1 MRNTKMFSEIDLK
14 KLSDWDKERVKQAE
28 ESAAQISLYY
38 PVEARHEFSKPDSY
52 EYSRVV
58 AQYCLIDVE
67 VIVYKGKYEFI
78 CSTLKELTNTTHHTI
93 TEIQKSLPTPN
104 KIGVLT
110 EKKIKQWLEY
120 WYEVYKKAL
129 ATNNKNKAKEE
140 TFREQLKIREQNGY
154 KIQWRFD
161 NNKAGTIIFGG
172 LVYEFTIH
180 PTYINERIS
189 IHYATDSTL
198 ESFCSLADNK
208 YTGKKKNLD

>member
-38 PVEARHEFSKPDSY
+38 PAEARHEFSQNTY
-52 EYSRVV
+52 EYSRVIV
-58 AQYCLIDVE
+58 QYCLIDVE

-78 CSTLKELTNTTHHTI
+78 CSSLKELTNTNRNTIEEIQKTI
-93 TEIQKSLPTPN
+93 TEPN

-120 WYEVYKKAL
+120 WYEVYKMAL
-129 ATNNKNKAKEE
+129 VINNENKAKEE

-154 KIQWRFD
+154 KIQWRFGD
-161 NNKAGTIIFGG
+161 NKAGTIIFGG
-172 LVYEFTIH
+172 LLYEFKIN
-180 PTYINERIS
+180 PTYISEKIS
-189 IHYATDSTL
+189 VHYETSSTL

-208 YTGKKKNLD
+208 YKPKFKAH